1 MKPPF
6 PSREGGLGGLGLLG
20 FDVTKNIFKTSSK
33 LRFHPSGT
41 VTFNMRL
48 PKSTVTKHPEFYN
61 LQFGLLVYLD

>member
-1 MKPPF
+1 M
-6 PSREGGLGGLGLLG
+6 SIVGALAES
-20 FDVTKNIFKTSSK
+20 VTHPTFKFINFILHRK

-61 LQFGLLVYLD
+61 LQFGLLIYLD